1 MLVFYTIALLVQQV
15 RCHSKIKFPQT
26 PSTGGMVSTNKP
38 SDASTTLEL
47 SRNISTVLEHLL
59 RNYDNRQRP
68 DHGGSPTIV
77 TTNFLIRSMGP
88 ISELDMEYS
97 MDCYFRQ
104 KWTDRRLMFE
114 GPIPSLSLNI
124 KMLEG
129 IWKPDTY
136 FHNGKGSYLHTI
148 TLPNKLL
155 RIFQDGQVLYSMR
168 LTIKATCPMLL
179 QNFPMDKQSCPL
191 VFGSYGYTLD
201 HLMYQWDPNGAVS
214 LNEGL
219 VLSQYDLIDFPMK
232 NATIS
237 AKTGMFSV
245 LQVNFNLRRHMGYF
259 LIQVY
264 VPCILIVV
272 LSWVSF
278 WINREAT
285 ADRVGLGITTVL
297 TLSTFGLDTKTDL
310 PKVSYPTALD
320 WFVIMCFT
328 FVIATLLEF
337 AGVHYFTKI
346 GSGEFPCVG
355 SGSDTEEGFSR
366 VLQSGPTTVSGR
378 DMVTYPSPILRSS
391 KRRRPS
397 GHLPSCRDLRICC
410 IQFWNCILASED
422 YKAAMRRRVAPDAVN
437 SVSKIDEISRI
448 LFPCCFVALNLF
460 YWFLYGSKH
469 QSSTWEN
476 I

>member
-1 MLVFYTIALLVQQV
+1 
-15 RCHSKIKFPQT
+15 
-26 PSTGGMVSTNKP
+26 
-38 SDASTTLEL
+38 
-47 SRNISTVLEHLL
+47 
-59 RNYDNRQRP
+59 
-68 DHGGSPTIV
+68 
-77 TTNFLIRSMGP
+77 
-88 ISELDMEYS
+88 

-104 KWTDRRLMFE
+104 KWTDRRLMFDA
-114 GPIPSLSLNI
+114 PIPSLSLNI

-155 RIFQDGQVLYSMR
+155 RIFQDGRVLYSMR

-191 VFGSYGYTLD
+191 VFGSYGYTVD
-201 HLMYQWDPNGAVS
+201 HLRYQWDSNGAVS

-232 NATIS
+232 NATIT

-346 GSGEFPCVG
+346 GSGEFPCVD
-355 SGSDTEEGFSR
+355 SGAESDTEDTFSSSR
-366 VLQSGPTTVSGR
+366 TMGPTTVSGR
-378 DMVTYPSPILRSS
+378 DVVFYPSPLLRST
-391 KRRRPS
+391 KRKRSS
-397 GHLPSCRDLRICC
+397 GHLPSCRDMRICC
-410 IQFWNCILASED
+410 VQFWNCIMASD
-422 YKAAMRRRVAPDAVN
+422 QYKAAMRRRVAGRPDAVN

-448 LFPCCFVALNLF
+448 LFPCCFAVLNLF
-460 YWFLYGSKH
+460 YWFIYASKH
-469 QSSTWEN
+469 QSSFWEN
-476 I
+476 S

>member
-1 MLVFYTIALLVQQV
+1 MQFPVKLVG
-15 RCHSKIKFPQT
+15 S
-26 PSTGGMVSTNKP
+26 STESTMR
-38 SDASTTLEL
+38 STDASATLEL
-47 SRNISTVLEHLL
+47 SRNISTVLELL
-59 RNYDNRQRP
+59 LQNYDNRQRP
-68 DHGGSPTIV
+68 DHGGSPTVV

-155 RIFQDGQVLYSMR
+155 RIFQNGQVLYSMR
-168 LTIKATCPMLL
+168 LTIKATCPMML

-191 VFGSYGYTLD
+191 VFGSYGYTVD
-201 HLMYQWDPNGAVS
+201 HLMYQWESGDAVS
-214 LNEGL
+214 LNDGL

-232 NATIS
+232 NSTIS

-264 VPCILIVV
+264 VPCVLIVV

-320 WFVIMCFT
+320 WFVGMCFT

-346 GSGEFPCVG
+346 GSGEYPCIESNADSETDDG
-355 SGSDTEEGFSR
+355 ISR
-366 VLQSGPTTVSGR
+366 SIGPTTVSGG
-378 DMVTYPSPILRSS
+378 DTVLYPSPLLRSS
-391 KRRRPS
+391 KRKRS
-397 GHLPSCRDLRICC
+397 SNYLPSCRDVRICC
-410 IQFWNCILASED
+410 IQFWNCFLASEE
-422 YKAAMRRRVAPDAVN
+422 YKAAMRRRVAGRTDAVN

-448 LFPCCFVALNLF
+448 LFPCCFVALNLL
-460 YWFLYGSKH
+460 YWIVYGSKH
-469 QSSTWEN
+469 QSSVWEN
-476 I
+476 N

>member
-1 MLVFYTIALLVQQV
+1 MN
-15 RCHSKIKFPQT
+15 RGESKCLFNLFQ
-26 PSTGGMVSTNKP
+26 
-38 SDASTTLEL
+38 
-47 SRNISTVLEHLL
+47 
-59 RNYDNRQRP
+59 
-68 DHGGSPTIV
+68 
-77 TTNFLIRSMGP
+77 
-88 ISELDMEYS
+88 EYS

-104 KWTDRRLMFE
+104 KWTDRRLMFDA
-114 GPIPSLSLNI
+114 PIPSLSLNI

-191 VFGSYGYTLD
+191 VFGSYGYTVD
-201 HLMYQWDPNGAVS
+201 HLRYQWESGDAVS

-237 AKTGMFSV
+237 ANSGMFSV

-285 ADRVGLGITTVL
+285 ADRVGLGNFLIEVGKVSNVCSFPGITTVL

-346 GSGEFPCVG
+346 GSGEFPCIE
-355 SGSDTEEGFSR
+355 SGVESDTDDGFSSSR
-366 VLQSGPTTVSGR
+366 TIGPTTVSGR
-378 DMVTYPSPILRSS
+378 DVVSY
-391 KRRRPS
+391 
-397 GHLPSCRDLRICC
+397 
-410 IQFWNCILASED
+410 
-422 YKAAMRRRVAPDAVN
+422 N
-437 SVSKIDEISRI
+437 S
-448 LFPCCFVALNLF
+448 NLKTQGF
-460 YWFLYGSKH
+460 MFLIK
-469 QSSTWEN
+469 
-476 I
+476 

>member
-1 MLVFYTIALLVQQV
+1 MGIPLFSLICILLAQ
-15 RCHSKIKFPQT
+15 HSSGHRKMQFPAKM
-26 PSTGGMVSTNKP
+26 PGMSRTT
-38 SDASTTLEL
+38 DAMKSLEI
-47 SRNISTVLEHLL
+47 SKNISTVLEQLL
-59 RNYDNRQRP
+59 QNYDNRQRP
-68 DHGGSPTIV
+68 DHGGSPTVV

-104 KWTDRRLMFE
+104 QWTDRRLMFE
-114 GPIPSLSLNI
+114 APIESLSLNI

-136 FHNGKGSYLHTI
+136 FLNGKGSYLHTI
-148 TLPNKLL
+148 TVPNKLL
-155 RIFQDGQVLYSMR
+155 RIFRNGKVLYSMR
-168 LTIKATCPMLL
+168 LTIKAKCPMLL

-191 VFGSYGYTLD
+191 VFGSFGYTVD
-201 HLMYQWDPNGAVS
+201 HLKYQWDPSGAVS

-219 VLSQYDLIDFPMK
+219 LLSQYDLIDFPSK
-232 NATIS
+232 NATHA

-320 WFVIMCFT
+320 WFVIMCFM
-328 FVIATLLEF
+328 FVISTLLEF

-346 GSGEFPCVG
+346 GSGEFPCAE
-355 SGSDTEEGFSR
+355 SGTESDDGFASSR
-366 VLQSGPTTVSGR
+366 TLGLSTVSGR
-378 DMVTYPSPILRSS
+378 DGVLYQSPILRR
-391 KRRRPS
+391 KRNGPS
-397 GHLPSCRDLRICC
+397 LRLCC
-410 IQFWNCILASED
+410 TQFWNCFVASEQ
-422 YKAAMRRRVAPDAVN
+422 YRAAMRRRRTSSDQIN
-437 SVSKIDEISRI
+437 SVSKIDEISRV

-460 YWFLYGSKH
+460 YWFMYGSKH
-469 QSSTWEN
+469 QSNTWDN
-476 I
+476 N